1 MPRTKSQALTTA
13 WVKQSTEPGAYSDG
27 YGLTLR
33 IDGKGSKRWIQRLTI
48 EGRQRNAGL
57 GSWPGVS
64 LDEAREK
71 ALVNWR
77 VAREGR
83 DPIAER
89 RMAKANARM
98 PRMPT
103 FEEVA
108 RRVIALRRPTWSS
121 EKHAG
126 QWESTLATYVFPAI
140 GRQLVNAVTT
150 ADVIAILEPIWTT
163 KAETAT
169 RVRQRMEVVFDYA
182 IASGWRVDNP
192 AIAVTKALPR
202 RRGKKEH
209 HPAMTYGR
217 MPAFIQTLRAST
229 ADSSTKLGLEF
240 LILTA
245 ARTGEV
251 RFMEWREVDTGA
263 ATWTV
268 PASRMKARREHR
280 VPLSRPAL
288 AVLEEVRNVGTG
300 RGLVFPSRKG
310 KVLSNMAFNMLLRRL
325 DIGDAVPHGFRSTF
339 KDWTLEETSLPWA
352 VVEAA
357 LAHTLGSATEAA
369 YVRSDLSDK
378 RRELMEAWARHCE
391 REESQ
396 AKAAE
401 LPEDSCVVCHNPIP
415 EERRGRDTCS
425 PGCAAIMVQARRLA
439 STREWRRRQ
448 RTGPET
454 DATEE
459 EQPRQEPVAEE
470 ASFGQETGGRR
481 LSRAEAFEQ
490 AGRRHSLQCQEQGAS
505 PNVMGFLPGAYY
517 RCKGCDCWCHLQK
530 GDVAE
535 EQPRQEPV
543 AEETGLGQEAEAA
556 KRPREEAFE
565 QTGRRHSLQCQEHG
579 ASPNIMGYLPRAYYL
594 CPGCDCWCHMGA

>member
-310 KVLSNMAFNMLLRRL
+310 KGTGVPVPEGEGAEQHGLQHAAAAAGHRGCGAARL
-325 DIGDAVPHGFRSTF
+325 PV
-339 KDWTLEETSLPWA
+339 
-352 VVEAA
+352 
-357 LAHTLGSATEAA
+357 
-369 YVRSDLSDK
+369 DLQGLDT
-378 RRELMEAWARHCE
+378 
-391 REESQ
+391 
-396 AKAAE
+396 
-401 LPEDSCVVCHNPIP
+401 
-415 EERRGRDTCS
+415 GRDEPS
-425 PGCAAIMVQARRLA
+425 VGRGGSGVGPHPGVRHRGSLRPVRLVRQA
-439 STREWRRRQ
+439 
-448 RTGPET
+448 
-454 DATEE
+454 
-459 EQPRQEPVAEE
+459 
-470 ASFGQETGGRR
+470 
-481 LSRAEAFEQ
+481 
-490 AGRRHSLQCQEQGAS
+490 
-505 PNVMGFLPGAYY
+505 PGAD
-517 RCKGCDCWCHLQK
+517 GS
-530 GDVAE
+530 
-535 EQPRQEPV
+535 
-543 AEETGLGQEAEAA
+543 LGEA
-556 KRPREEAFE
+556 
-565 QTGRRHSLQCQEHG
+565 L
-579 ASPNIMGYLPRAYYL
+579 RA
-594 CPGCDCWCHMGA
+594 